1 MSNLI
6 NLEDASKWGTK
17 FIDKKV
23 KPSNISYLIQY
34 GRIKEYKK
42 NGQIMVSLNEL
53 RRYYKKNHKSRED
66 LWKAKLGDDL
76 NWHLSFDKLREKDTT
91 KHVHR
96 LHQYKGKFIPQLVEY
111 FIDDHTDE
119 FKKNVYFR
127 KGDIILDPFCGSGT
141 TLIQA
146 NELGLDS
153 IGVDISRFNCLIS
166 ECKIKK
172 YNINKLK
179 QTISYLNDALNNKTT
194 VLFNDPIFDSDEQYN
209 EHRVILKFENELY
222 NKMNE
227 FNHKYF
233 PNKEYKYKVNQGEID
248 EKEYSD
254 EKEKQFLKIYKKLI
268 KKYEITPYSN
278 SNNTFLDKWFMDNI
292 KNEML
297 LLKKYIK
304 KTEHNGIKELLKIV
318 LSKTIR
324 SCRATTHYNLAHLKS
339 PQTKPY
345 YCKKHNK
352 ICKPLYT
359 LKNKF
364 RRYAKNTVK
373 RIEKFECLRTNAN
386 YSIIQGDSRE
396 LNIFKEVKK
405 SNKDFYNK
413 LKKQKIRGIFTSP
426 PYVGQINYHEQH
438 AYAYE
443 LLDFK
448 RQDNKE
454 IGPKFDGKSK
464 KAKKQYS
471 EGIIN
476 VLTNCQKF
484 LADKHDIFIVANDKH
499 NLYPEIFKNAKM
511 KIINKFRRPV
521 LNRTSR
527 DRNPYSESI
536 FHVRAK

>member
-248 EKEYSD
+248 EKEYS
-254 EKEKQFLKIYKKLI
+254 Y
-268 KKYEITPYSN
+268 
-278 SNNTFLDKWFMDNI
+278 
-292 KNEML
+292 
-297 LLKKYIK
+297 
-304 KTEHNGIKELLKIV
+304 
-318 LSKTIR
+318 
-324 SCRATTHYNLAHLKS
+324 
-339 PQTKPY
+339 
-345 YCKKHNK
+345 
-352 ICKPLYT
+352 
-359 LKNKF
+359 
-364 RRYAKNTVK
+364 
-373 RIEKFECLRTNAN
+373 
-386 YSIIQGDSRE
+386 
-396 LNIFKEVKK
+396 
-405 SNKDFYNK
+405 
-413 LKKQKIRGIFTSP
+413 
-426 PYVGQINYHEQH
+426 
-438 AYAYE
+438 
-443 LLDFK
+443 
-448 RQDNKE
+448 
-454 IGPKFDGKSK
+454 
-464 KAKKQYS
+464 
-471 EGIIN
+471 
-476 VLTNCQKF
+476 
-484 LADKHDIFIVANDKH
+484 
-499 NLYPEIFKNAKM
+499 
-511 KIINKFRRPV
+511 
-521 LNRTSR
+521 
-527 DRNPYSESI
+527 
-536 FHVRAK
+536 